1 MSNSE
6 LEKPVSA
13 SCPWYVEEVPDSR
26 RTLGTRE
33 VPTQPLGE
41 LRQKLFVGW
50 VSLLFSREAFI
61 QQTFIRERVCT
72 KHHAQCGDTR
82 GDTARSL
89 VRGLTRK
96 TA

>member
-13 SCPWYVEEVPDSR
+13 SCRWYVEEALDSR
-26 RTLGTRE
+26 RALGTRE

-41 LRQKLFVGW
+41 LRQKLLVGW
-50 VSLLFSREAFI
+50 VSLLVSKEAFI
-61 QQTFIRERVCT
+61 QQTFIREQICT
-72 KHHAQCGDTR
+72 RYHAQCGDTR

-89 VRGLTRK
+89 V
-96 TA
+96 